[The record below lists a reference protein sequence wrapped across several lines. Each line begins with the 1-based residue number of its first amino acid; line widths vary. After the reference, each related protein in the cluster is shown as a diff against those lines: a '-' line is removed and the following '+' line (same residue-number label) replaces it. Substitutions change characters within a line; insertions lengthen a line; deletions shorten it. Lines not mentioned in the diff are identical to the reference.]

1 MGEMEERATEEEKS
15 KGRCKIMPT
24 YDFLCLNCHKVF
36 SEVLSLAEIAKA
48 KPVCP
53 KCKSK
58 KVKKQITLFI
68 TKTSKKW

>member
-1 MGEMEERATEEEKS
+1 
-15 KGRCKIMPT
+15 MPT